1 MELWASWSLMGLICA
16 SWKQLTSNV
25 VLVFGVGPWLFLTL
39 RTKFQSLVLPLAL
52 KVQFLPRDAMLALC
66 MLWLCVCLSVPV
78 TSRFSTNDQFI
89 HFAAHTIFL
98 ERT

>member
-52 KVQFLPRDAMLALC
+52 KVQFFTARRYASAVYAMAL
-66 MLWLCVCLSVPV
+66 CLSVCSCHESV
-78 TSRFSTNDQFI
+78 FY
-89 HFAAHTIFL
+89 
-98 ERT
+98 

>member
-25 VLVFGVGPWLFLTL
+25 VLVFGLGPWLFLTL

-66 MLWLCVCLSVPV
+66 MLWPRVCLCLSVCSCHESV
-78 TSRFSTNDQFI
+78 FY
-89 HFAAHTIFL
+89 
-98 ERT
+98 